1 MQVNWEITVI
11 ICKCSI
17 YSLCWCPQVAK
28 KKKKIN
34 VFVSDQNNTS
44 FFSLGLKCHFLRVS
58 FIFMYRA
65 VSSLSWLCRLPWLCK
80 PSSSFYLGSMQQR
93 KLHGWHHPP
102 KTKKRGPPTET
113 QTWSTSN
120 PSKKKSNPD
129 PDFGVQRIIRK
140 TPTLQLTWFPRPTEM
155 LPLISLVANLTDY
168 GKVVFAYLT
177 ASDILL

>member
-1 MQVNWEITVI
+1 MLVPPSGQ
-11 ICKCSI
+11 
-17 YSLCWCPQVAK
+17 

-34 VFVSDQNNTS
+34 VFVSDQNNTFLFSWLKMS
-44 FFSLGLKCHFLRVS
+44 FSPCVLYFYVQG
-58 FIFMYRA
+58 RA